1 MRLVTTWSHECL
13 SQQNDTH
20 LTSNPSHPRA
30 LEHRSPFQTT
40 RLLPGQQ
47 LGFHQGSVMVPNA
60 TRMALWFIQH
70 FLNPKDVSQCLHLKH
85 YKRMVLMMSFQ
96 LCNSLAHF
104 WNAVDTLGES
114 LEISWSTTGC
124 SKMWRNLETLSKT
137 AVSYCNLR
145 SAIPFSP
152 KELFFTSATLLEV
165 NFTT

>member
-1 MRLVTTWSHECL
+1 MNQNSQSGPNVNISGLLREKEKREVFRILALKGRCLTCIKINEIGYHL

-40 RLLPGQQ
+40 RLLPEQQ

-70 FLNPKDVSQCLHLKH
+70 FLNPKDVSQCLHLRH

-104 WNAVDTLGES
+104 
-114 LEISWSTTGC
+114 
-124 SKMWRNLETLSKT
+124 
-137 AVSYCNLR
+137 
-145 SAIPFSP
+145 
-152 KELFFTSATLLEV
+152 
-165 NFTT
+165 